1 MSQVPMIAS
10 PSHALAQA
18 RQAELTRVATAHRHA
33 GPGRA
38 RRMVSPGNV
47 AFLCLFAAQAGVLT
61 LSPILPSVACEFG
74 ISTAAAGQLRTLAGL
89 SGGIAALAVV
99 LVGARVGLRR
109 LLLAGNGLLAL
120 GSTASAAAP
129 TLSALAVSQMVV
141 GAATGLLISG
151 GLAAAATWAP
161 ADRQTQTVAWASLG
175 QPASWVA
182 GMPLIG
188 MTADL
193 GWRYTWLG
201 VPLAAGLA
209 GLAAVHSRPA
219 DQRAA
224 TPAPRVNSLRWD
236 PKLAGWTLGE
246 LLGYAGWGG
255 VLVYAGAL
263 LVESYHAAPATVGLL
278 LGTAAIAAFPGNF
291 LVRRWL
297 SGSARELLI
306 VLGLS
311 AAAITAVFGTVRPGL
326 LLSTATFTLLV
337 LVATTRTVA
346 GSAFA
351 LYVSPERRL
360 AVMGVRA
367 STAQIGYLLGGAAG
381 GAALAAG
388 GYPALGLTL
397 AALFALGTTPH
408 IRTLLAERAGQ
419 RHTGSRGFGS
429 RPPAQHGADALGLT
443 RVARLAGQRQAG
455 PRVVGRRAPQMCG
468 DRNQKDRSDV
478 RGVARAES
486 AATAIHSK
494 NGMPPIHQRVRDGF
508 DKDVA
513 KPGSK
518 RGRIA
523 LPALQSRPTDET
535 P

>member
-1 MSQVPMIAS
+1 MIAS
-10 PSHALAQA
+10 LSHALAGA
-18 RQAELTRVATAHRHA
+18 RQAELRRVAAARRDA
-33 GPGRA
+33 GPA
-38 RRMVSPGNV
+38 RTRRRVSAPNV

-61 LSPILPSVACEFG
+61 LGPILPGVAREFG

-120 GSTASAAAP
+120 GSAASAAAP
-129 TLSALAVSQMVV
+129 TLIALATAQVMV
-141 GAATGLLISG
+141 GAAVGLLIAG
-151 GLAAAATWAP
+151 GLAAAATWVP
-161 ADRQTQTVAWASLG
+161 AGRQAKALARASLG

-182 GMPLIG
+182 AMPLIG
-188 MTADL
+188 LTADL

-219 DQRAA
+219 DQCAV
-224 TPAPRVNSLRWD
+224 TPAQRGGSLRWD
-236 PKLAGWTLGE
+236 AKLVGWALGE
-246 LLGYAGWGG
+246 LLSYAGWGG

-263 LVESYHAAPATVGLL
+263 LIESYHAAPGTVGLL
-278 LGTAAIAAFPGNF
+278 LGAAAIAAFPGNF

-326 LLSTATFTLLV
+326 LLSTGIFTLLV

-351 LYVSPERRL
+351 LYVGPERRL
-360 AVMGVRA
+360 AVMGARA
-367 STAQIGYLLGGAAG
+367 STAQLGYLLGGAAG
-381 GAALAAG
+381 GTALAAG
-388 GYPALGLTL
+388 SYPALGLTL

-408 IRTLLAERAGQ
+408 IRTLLAELASQ
-419 RHTGSRGFGS
+419 RHTEPGGFGS
-429 RPPAQHGADALGLT
+429 RPPAQHGEDALGLMRVT
-443 RVARLAGQRQAG
+443 RPAGQGQTRL
-455 PRVVGRRAPQMCG
+455 RVSGTRAPQRCG
-468 DRNQKDRSDV
+468 HRTPIPAV
-478 RGVARAES
+478 RRTS
-486 AATAIHSK
+486 
-494 NGMPPIHQRVRDGF
+494 
-508 DKDVA
+508 
-513 KPGSK
+513 
-518 RGRIA
+518 
-523 LPALQSRPTDET
+523 
-535 P
+535 